1 MTRLL
6 VLGLL
11 DEHPMSGYDIQQKV
25 SRADAERWGGV
36 LVGSIYHALKK
47 LEQEK
52 YIELTGIEKTGHRQ
66 KAVYKITDQ
75 GKAYLQFIILDS
87 LRNSSATYPTTL
99 YSGLSLLD
107 KVPKAE
113 ARAALEEQK
122 KLLDEEYSALEQG
135 KKINDDSEQEV
146 SYISKITIDNMF
158 AIIRQQQQFIEKI
171 IEALEQQEK

>member
-11 DEHPMSGYDIQQKV
+11 DEKPMSGYDIQQMV
-25 SRADAERWGGV
+25 HNADAERWGGV

-52 YIELTGIEKTGHRQ
+52 YIELTGVEKIGHRQ
-66 KAVYKITDQ
+66 KAIYKITDQ
-75 GKAYLQFIILDS
+75 GKDYLQSIILDS
-87 LRNSSATYPTTL
+87 LRASSVIYPTTL

-107 KVPKAE
+107 KVSYE
-113 ARAALEEQK
+113 NARQALEEQK

-135 KKINDDSEQEV
+135 QKINEAAAQDVPE
-146 SYISKITIDNMF
+146 ISKITIDNMF
-158 AIIRQQQQFIEKI
+158 AIIQQQQQFIERI
-171 IEALEQQEK
+171 LAALEQGEK